1 MDQGLNP
8 DSPNQRLKG
17 MKDNTSW
24 DIWKMCR
31 LFSWASHKEVQET
44 ADKAGESM
52 ITLVKGTVKAIGK
65 K

>member
-1 MDQGLNP
+1 
-8 DSPNQRLKG
+8 

-31 LFSWASHKEVQET
+31 LFSWTSHKEVQET